1 MSRARL
7 VSVLSAVALLGLTG
21 CGTKK
26 LNTGKL
32 EGKIKDGIE
41 QQSGVKVK
49 SLSCPSDVK
58 AKKGDTFNCKATTTG
73 GQTATVKVTQK
84 DDKGNVRYS
93 VGG

>member
-7 VSVLSAVALLGLTG
+7 LSAASAVTLLGLTG
-21 CGTKK
+21 CGDKT
-26 LNTGKL
+26 LNTTKL

-41 QQSGVKVK
+41 KQSGVKVK
-49 SLSCPSDVK
+49 KLSCPSDVK
-58 AKKGDTFNCKATTTG
+58 AKKGDTFNCKVTTTG

-84 DDKGNVRYS
+84 DNKGNVRYA